1 MQILYFASVREQIGK
16 GEETIAKPESVETV
30 ADLVAHLRSLS
41 EAHHNALE
49 SMMFVRIAVN
59 QMHVQADHPVKDG
72 DEVAFF
78 PPVTGG

>member
-1 MQILYFASVREQIGK
+1 MQILYFASIREQIGK
-16 GEETIAKPESVETV
+16 SEEIISKPDNVATV

-59 QMHVQADHPVKDG
+59 QTHAQADHPVKEN
-72 DEVAFF
+72 DEIAFF